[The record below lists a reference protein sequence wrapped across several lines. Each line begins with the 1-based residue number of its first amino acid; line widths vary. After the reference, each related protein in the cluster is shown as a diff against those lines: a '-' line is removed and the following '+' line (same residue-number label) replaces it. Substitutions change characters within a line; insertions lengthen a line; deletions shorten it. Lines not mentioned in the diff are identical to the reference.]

1 SSMIDVVLASQLFD
15 AVPLHA
21 AVVVVGDADQLPSVG
36 PGRVLQDIIR
46 SGTVPVGHLNEVFRQ
61 AATSRIITNA
71 HRINQGQM
79 PDFPDEGETS
89 DCYFVE
95 ADDPDKALALVGK
108 MIRQSIPK
116 KFHFNPMDE
125 IQILT
130 PMQKGE
136 LGARNLNVTLQQL
149 LNPRGDEVERF
160 GITYRTGDKVMQTEN
175 DYDKDVY
182 NGDIGRILSIDS
194 EASEL
199 VVDFDGRKVVYDFRE
214 LDELVLSYAI
224 TIHKSQGSEYP
235 CVLIPLHTQHY
246 VLLQRSL
253 IYTAITRAK
262 KLVIVLGTKKALNLA
277 VTRAESRDRTTTLAE
292 RLKDFA

>member
-1 SSMIDVVLASQLFD
+1 M
-15 AVPLHA
+15 
-21 AVVVVGDADQLPSVG
+21 
-36 PGRVLQDIIR
+36 LQDIIH
-46 SGTVPVGHLNEVFRQ
+46 SKKIPVAHLNEVFRQ

-71 HRINQGQM
+71 HRINQGKM
-79 PDFPDEGETS
+79 PEFPNSGETS

-95 ADDPDKALALVGK
+95 SDDPTKAVALVGK
-108 MIRQSIPK
+108 LIRKSIPQ
-116 KFHFNPMDE
+116 KFHFNPLEE

-136 LGARNLNVTLQQL
+136 LGARNLNQTLQQL

-160 GITYRTGDKVMQTEN
+160 GYVYRTGDKVMQTEN
-175 DYDKDVY
+175 DYDKEVY
-182 NGDIGRILSIDS
+182 NGDMGRISKIDS
-194 EASEL
+194 EAAEL
-199 VVDFDGRKVVYDFRE
+199 VVDFDGRPVVYDFRE

-235 CVLIPLHTQHY
+235 CVIIPLHTQHY

-253 IYTAITRAK
+253 IYTALTRAK

-277 VTRAESRDRTTTLAE
+277 VTRAESRERTTTLSE
-292 RLKDFA
+292 RLKEYL